1 MDLKQLTNEELEML
15 IYEAR
20 NELIDARWYKKLL
33 QERKNR
39 NLDEWKQ

>member
-20 NELIDARWYKKLL
+20 NELIDSRFYKKLL
-33 QERKNR
+33 AERKR
-39 NLDEWKQ
+39 RSLEE